1 MDDSGYDEFG
11 RRKKTTETGSKA
23 ERAAAALERLKQK
36 RQVISGQSANFSA
49 GCDGWPFESV

>member
-11 RRKKTTETGSKA
+11 RRKSTEKGSKA

-36 RQVISGQSANFSA
+36 RQVRNAQKIG
-49 GCDGWPFESV
+49 